1 MVGKKTPYDIM
12 TGSNLPAWLGL
23 SKFKGP
29 NEVLQDAFN
38 DIAGSPPNFID
49 PNEAMS
55 WGDTLEP
62 VIAQQA
68 SVRLGLGNPQTK
80 HEVAVFHEEWPLAV
94 SLDATIDGNNKDIY
108 TDWKKGVIV
117 MTGDSVK
124 MEGRGC
130 LEIKVTGQEAEDKP
144 AFYRGVY
151 QLQAQMACTNST
163 WGCLAVLY
171 KGTEMRCFVYGLDP
185 DMQNT
190 IKDSSYDFY
199 NRVEK
204 YRVDEE
210 TDWVDMTSPKE
221 ATAIYDEAIDKVID
235 LPTAEDHAMEIVAL
249 KAEAKHIYSMIESK
263 SAEIMQLMKE
273 SKIATAGNFT
283 ITWPMLNYKAQ
294 PEKTIPAKEAYS
306 IRQSKLRIKQNA
318 KT

>member
-23 SKFKGP
+23 SGFKGP

-38 DIAGSPPNFID
+38 DIQGQAPNFID

-80 HEVAVFHEEWPLAV
+80 HEIAVFHEEWPLAV
-94 SLDATIDGNNKDIY
+94 SLDATIDGNDKELF
-108 TDWKKGVIV
+108 TDWKKGLVV

-124 MEGRGC
+124 LEGRGC
-130 LEIKVTGQEAEDKP
+130 LEIKVTGQEAENAP
-144 AFYRGVY
+144 ALYRGVY

-163 WGCLAVLY
+163 WGCLAILY
-171 KGTEMRCFVYGLDP
+171 KGTKMRCFIYGLDP
-185 DMQNT
+185 TMQDE
-190 IKDSSYDFY
+190 IKQASYDFY

-204 YRVDEE
+204 YRVEE
-210 TDWVDMTSPKE
+210 VTEWVDMTSTKE
-221 ATAIYDEAIDKVID
+221 ATSVYDEAFDTVIE
-235 LPTAEDHAMEIVAL
+235 LPEVEQLASDIVELKED
-249 KAEAKHIYSMIESK
+249 AKHIYDEIEHK
-263 SAEIMQLMKE
+263 QALIMQEMKE
-273 SKIATAGNFT
+273 AKKATAGNYT

-294 PEKTIPAKEAYS
+294 PEKVVAAKAAYS
-306 IRQSKLRIKQNA
+306 IRQSKLRIKQHA
-318 KT
+318 